1 MVRGNVR
8 GVSTSAASP
17 RDPTEDGSTA
27 DRILA
32 GATELFF
39 RQGYPQTSVREITA
53 ACGLTAGALYN
64 HFRSKE
70 ELLYE
75 ILRRTHETTD
85 TEVEGALLRAGE
97 DPARQLRELVI
108 QSTTFHT
115 TRRMEGT
122 VGRSEWKRLPP
133 EQAQEMLA
141 SQRRT
146 RRAYERTV
154 QRGLDA
160 GIFRLELPDGRPI
173 DVSITAKAILDFS
186 IQAGSWFR
194 PESGLSATDLAEQHA
209 VLALQMV
216 GYVTE
221 D

>member
-1 MVRGNVR
+1 M
-8 GVSTSAASP
+8 STSTSP
-17 RDPTEDGSTA
+17 SREPTDDGSTS

-85 TEVEGALLRAGE
+85 MEVEGALLRAGE
-97 DPARQLRELVI
+97 DPSRQLHELVV

-122 VGRSEWKRLPP
+122 VSRSEWKRLPP

-146 RRAYERTV
+146 RRAYERTI

-160 GIFRLELPDGRPI
+160 GIFRLELPDGRPV
-173 DVSITAKAILDFS
+173 DVSITAKAILDLS
-186 IQAGSWFR
+186 INAGSWFR
-194 PESGLSATDLAEQHA
+194 PDAGLTAAELAEQHA
-209 VLALQMV
+209 LLALQMV
-216 GYVTE
+216 GYDVRR
-221 D
+221 

>member
-1 MVRGNVR
+1 M
-8 GVSTSAASP
+8 STST
-17 RDPTEDGSTA
+17 PTSREPTDDGSTS

-97 DPARQLRELVI
+97 DPARQLRELVV

-122 VGRSEWKRLPP
+122 VSRSEWKRLPP
-133 EQAQEMLA
+133 EQAQEMLS

-146 RRAYERTV
+146 RRAYERTI

-160 GIFRLELPDGRPI
+160 GVFRLELPDGRPV
-173 DVSITAKAILDFS
+173 DVSITAKAILDLS
-186 IQAGSWFR
+186 INAGSWFR
-194 PESGLSATDLAEQHA
+194 PDSGLTAAELAEQHA
-209 VLALQMV
+209 LLALQMV
-216 GYVTE
+216 GYDVRG
-221 D
+221 

>member
-1 MVRGNVR
+1 MRTVSKSTPASSDTPKRG
-8 GVSTSAASP
+8 P
-17 RDPTEDGSTA
+17 TA

-39 RQGYPQTSVREITA
+39 HQGYPQTSVREITA
-53 ACGLTAGALYN
+53 ASGLTSGTLYN

-75 ILRRTHETTD
+75 ILRRTHEKTD
-85 TEVEGALLRAGE
+85 ADLERALARAGE

-108 QSTTFHT
+108 ESTRFHT
-115 TRRMEGT
+115 THRMEGT
-122 VGRSEWKRLPP
+122 VSRSEWKRLPP
-133 EQAQEMLA
+133 EQAQQMLS

-146 RRAYERTV
+146 RRTYERTI
-154 QRGLDA
+154 QRGIDA
-160 GIFRLELPDGRPI
+160 GVFRLELPDGRPV

-186 IQAGSWFR
+186 IHAGTWFR
-194 PESGLSATDLAEQHA
+194 PEAGLSDAELAEQHA

-216 GYVTE
+216 GYDVRGG
-221 D
+221 

>member
-1 MVRGNVR
+1 MCPSDVPSR
-8 GVSTSAASP
+8 SP
-17 RDPTEDGSTA
+17 IEDGSTA
-27 DRILA
+27 DRILT

-70 ELLYE
+70 EVLYE

-85 TEVEGALLRAGE
+85 TQVEEALLRAGA
-97 DPARQLRELVI
+97 DPARQLHELVV

-115 TRRMEGT
+115 TRQMEGT
-122 VGRSEWKRLPP
+122 VSRSEWKRLPP
-133 EQAQEMLA
+133 EQAQEMLS

-146 RRAYERTV
+146 RRAYERTI

-160 GIFRLELPDGRPI
+160 GSFRLALPDGRPL
-173 DVSITAKAILDFS
+173 DVSIAAKAILDLS
-186 IQAGSWFR
+186 INAGSWFR
-194 PESGLSATDLAEQHA
+194 PGGALTAADLAEQHA

-216 GYVTE
+216 GYALPQT
-221 D
+221 